1 MTRKPAKETL
11 MIPATTGDCPMTEE
25 CPGYDRDR
33 GVCLVSSGDC
43 DFAPM
48 ATESDQVVD
57 SNVEVFPPVDTIG
70 S

>member
-1 MTRKPAKETL
+1 
-11 MIPATTGDCPMTEE
+11 MIPATTDDCPMTEE

-43 DFAPM
+43 EFAPM
-48 ATESDQVVD
+48 ATEPDQVVD
-57 SNVEVFPPVDTIG
+57 SGADGFPLGDSIG